1 MGNYTN
7 APEVGE
13 RISVRNGKLQVP
25 DVVIIPFV
33 EGDGTGRDIWRAS
46 RRVLDAAVEKA
57 YKGRRK
63 IIWMEVYAGEKA
75 YQQFGTWLPEATV
88 EAFREFTVGIK
99 GPLTTPTGGG
109 FRSLNV
115 ALRKLLDLYVCQRPI
130 RYFNGVPSPVKHP
143 EYVDMVV
150 FRENIEDI
158 YTGIEFER
166 GTPQNSKFKT
176 LLKEQFPNEYQ
187 KIRFPETASLGIK
200 PISKEGTTRL
210 VRAAIRFALENKRRS
225 VTLVHK
231 GNIMKFTEGAFR
243 NWGYEIAEKEFGE
256 RVYTWAQWGRTVAAK
271 NEEAANIEQEEA
283 LKAGKLLVK
292 DVIADIVFQQTITR
306 AREFDILATMNLNG
320 DYLSDAL
327 AAQVGGIGI
336 APCGNINYTTGHA
349 IFEATHGTAPKYAD
363 KDMVNPGSVILS
375 GEMMFNYLGWDE
387 AAALITKGMEGAIA
401 AKTVTHDFH
410 HLMDGARLLKTSQF
424 GDAIISHMDN

>member
-1 MGNYTN
+1 MGNNIN
-7 APEVGE
+7 APDVGE

-57 YKGRRK
+57 YKGKRK
-63 IIWMEVYAGEKA
+63 IIWTEVYAGEKA
-75 YQQFGTWLPEATV
+75 YQQFGTWLPDATV

-115 ALRKLLDLYVCQRPI
+115 TLRKLLDLYVCQRPV

-150 FRENIEDI
+150 FRENTEDI

-187 KIRFPETASLGIK
+187 KI
-200 PISKEGTTRL
+200 
-210 VRAAIRFALENKRRS
+210 
-225 VTLVHK
+225 
-231 GNIMKFTEGAFR
+231 
-243 NWGYEIAEKEFGE
+243 
-256 RVYTWAQWGRTVAAK
+256 
-271 NEEAANIEQEEA
+271 
-283 LKAGKLLVK
+283 LL
-292 DVIADIVFQQTITR
+292 
-306 AREFDILATMNLNG
+306 
-320 DYLSDAL
+320 S
-327 AAQVGGIGI
+327 
-336 APCGNINYTTGHA
+336 
-349 IFEATHGTAPKYAD
+349 
-363 KDMVNPGSVILS
+363 
-375 GEMMFNYLGWDE
+375 
-387 AAALITKGMEGAIA
+387 
-401 AKTVTHDFH
+401 
-410 HLMDGARLLKTSQF
+410 
-424 GDAIISHMDN
+424 